1 MRGQGFSTGD
11 AARLCS
17 VNPDTVLKW
26 IKKGRL
32 AATRTAGGHYRI
44 EEHDL
49 AALVPTRAI
58 ADALGPELLA
68 SDHRPLRC
76 WEYLSRPGTVRDECR
91 KCVVYQIR
99 AAWCFR
105 VATTLGCELGQK
117 QSFCATSCE
126 DCAYYRR
133 ASGQATNVLVIT
145 SDNELVDGLGVGDDT
160 LALRFAR
167 NAYEASA
174 MIGTFHPAFVVVDQD
189 VILANSQPDLLDC
202 LAADPRLPGVR
213 IILGVSKGRG
223 ARLRAPLENGVVSA
237 IEKPFG
243 QGRIAEVVNR
253 FPVEPAPV
261 ADRP

>member
-1 MRGQGFSTGD
+1 MRKGLSTGE
-11 AARLCS
+11 AAGLCS

-44 EEHDL
+44 DEHDL
-49 AALVPTRAI
+49 AALIPPHAS
-58 ADALGPELLA
+58 ADAFGPEPFANNL
-68 SDHRPLRC
+68 RPLRC
-76 WEYLSRPGTVRDECR
+76 WEYLSRPGSVRDECR

-105 VATTLGCELGQK
+105 IATSLGCEIGQK

-133 ASGQATNVLVIT
+133 VSGQATNVLVIT
-145 SDNELVDGLGVGDDT
+145 SDKELVDGLGARDDT
-160 LALRFAR
+160 LEFRFAR

-174 MIGTFHPAFVVVDQD
+174 TVCTFHAAFVVVDQE
-189 VILANSQPDLLDC
+189 VIANGQPDLLDS
-202 LAADPRLPGVR
+202 LMADPRLPGVR
-213 IILGVSKGRG
+213 IILGVPKGSF
-223 ARLRAPLENGVVSA
+223 ARIRSPLEKGVVST

-243 QGRIAEVVNR
+243 QDRIAEVVIR

-261 ADRP
+261 TDKL